1 VVVVLST
8 RAAASVRA
16 TELKLL
22 ASIGMLHQVASLIN
36 WYAFA
41 NIGGAICKTS
51 EISLCP
57 SHFYS
62 F

>member
-41 NIGGAICKTS
+41 NIDGAIYNT
-51 EISLCP
+51 
-57 SHFYS
+57 
-62 F
+62 